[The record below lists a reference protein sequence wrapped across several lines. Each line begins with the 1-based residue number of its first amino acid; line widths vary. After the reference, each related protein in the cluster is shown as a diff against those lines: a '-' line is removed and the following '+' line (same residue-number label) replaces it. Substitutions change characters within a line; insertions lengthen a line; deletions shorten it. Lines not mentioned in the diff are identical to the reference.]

1 MTKKRFVLA
10 VDQGTSSSRSIVFDQ
25 NGRVITSHQV
35 NVPTTYVRDGWAE
48 QNPEDIW
55 NTTIHTMSQA
65 LRTVSKLGGVV
76 AAIGIAN
83 QRETTLVWDR
93 DTGSPAYKAILWHDR
108 RTNDMCQRLIAE
120 GHEHLIQK
128 KTGLLLDPYFSA
140 TKLCWMLDN
149 LSGLRSKAE
158 KGNILF
164 GTVDSFLLWRLTG
177 GAIHGTDATNASR
190 TSLFNIHKCHWDDH
204 LLEIFRIPPGC
215 LPNVFDSIHHFGK
228 TDPNLFGQKI
238 PILAMIGDQ
247 QASAIGHGCIESGS
261 AKSTYGTGCF
271 LMMNTGTTA
280 LSSANRLLTTIAYQI
295 GGTTSYATE
304 GSVFIAGEAVK
315 WLRDGLGIISTAH
328 EIERLAESGPNN
340 NDLYLVP
347 AFNGLGAPHWDPKA
361 RAALHGITAST
372 NRSDIARAVL
382 DAACYQT
389 ADIISAARQD
399 GIQIHRLRVDGG
411 MSANNWFLQRLADIL
426 DIQVERPKVTETTAL
441 GAAYLAGLNAT
452 IFNNLEDINSVT
464 STDSR
469 FSPSISDG
477 HRSKL
482 MDGWRTAIER
492 TLTSF

>member
-120 GHEHLIQK
+120 GQEHFIQK

-149 LSGLRSKAE
+149 LS
-158 KGNILF
+158 
-164 GTVDSFLLWRLTG
+164 
-177 GAIHGTDATNASR
+177 DATNASR
-190 TSLFNIHKCHWDDH
+190 TSLFNILKCHWDDH

-215 LPNVFDSIHHFGK
+215 LPNVFDSIHHFGE

-304 GSVFIAGEAVK
+304 GSVFVAGEAVK

-328 EIERLAESGPNN
+328 EIERLAESEPNN